1 MHDVALHGP
10 ADRAWRQAGPT
21 AEACRR
27 FGVDRDALSLL
38 PGGQGQTWSDGRL
51 VLKPVGPEAE
61 HTFRC
66 EVYAAWRS
74 PGVRVPEP
82 VVTDRG
88 GWSADGWGSH
98 VLLPG
103 RDARLLDELEVVRE
117 ASEAFHDALRDLP
130 RPAFLDERD
139 DPWSYGDR
147 LAFEGAEPIGDGATL
162 AVVDRL
168 LGHLAPVS
176 APEQVIHGDV
186 LPNVIV
192 EDGRPPGLIDWP
204 VYFRPAAFA
213 LAVAATDAV
222 TFRGAPPSLLDD
234 WATGSDW
241 DQLVV
246 RALLYRLG
254 PTGVFAKHDRLQG
267 SLVTHVQRL
276 EPLLD
281 VIVG

>member
-1 MHDVALHGP
+1 MRDVP
-10 ADRAWRQAGPT
+10 S
-21 AEACRR
+21 AEACLR
-27 FGVDRDALSLL
+27 FGVDTDALRLL
-38 PGGQGQTWSDGRL
+38 PGGQGKTWSDGRL
-51 VLKPVGPEAE
+51 VLKPVGPSAE

-74 PGVRVPEP
+74 PAVRVPEP
-82 VVTDRG
+82 VATDRG
-88 GWSADGWGSH
+88 DWSADGWGAH

-103 RDARLLDELEVVRE
+103 RDARLLDELAVVRE
-117 ASEAFHDALRDLP
+117 AADAFHDALRGLP

-147 LAFEGAEPIGDGATL
+147 LAFEGAEPIGDAATL

-168 LGHLAPVS
+168 LVHLAPVS

-186 LPNVIV
+186 LTNVVV

-213 LAVAATDAV
+213 LAVVATDAV
-222 TFRGAPPSLLDD
+222 TFHGAPVSLLDD
-234 WATGSDW
+234 WATGTDW
-241 DQLVV
+241 DQLVL

-254 PTGVFAKHDRLQG
+254 PTGVFAQQRRLRG
-267 SLVTHVQRL
+267 PLVTHVERL

-281 VIVG
+281 AVLG

>member
-1 MHDVALHGP
+1 MRDVALHGP
-10 ADRAWRQAGPT
+10 ADHAWRRAGPSP
-21 AEACRR
+21 EAVRR
-27 FGVDRDALSLL
+27 FGVDGDSLALL
-38 PGGQGQTWSDGRL
+38 PGGQGQAWSDGRL
-51 VLKPVGPEAE
+51 VLKPVGVEAE
-61 HTFRC
+61 HAFRC

-74 PGVRVPEP
+74 PDVRVPEP
-82 VVTDRG
+82 VATDRG
-88 GWSADGWGSH
+88 DWSADGWAAH

-103 RDARLLDELEVVRE
+103 RDARLLEELEVVRE
-117 ASEAFHDALRDLP
+117 ASAAFHEAIDHLP
-130 RPAFLDERD
+130 RPDFLDERD

-147 LAFEGAEPIGDGATL
+147 LAFEGAKAIGDAATL
-162 AVVDRL
+162 AVVERL
-168 LGHLAPVS
+168 QAHLAPVS
-176 APEQVIHGDV
+176 APAQVIHGDV

-192 EDGRPPGLIDWP
+192 HDGVPPGLIDWP
-204 VYFRPAAFA
+204 VYYRPAAFA

-222 TFRGAPPSLLDD
+222 TFRGAPLSLLEE

-254 PTGVFAKHDRLQG
+254 PTGVFAKHQRLRG

-281 VIVG
+281 AIVG